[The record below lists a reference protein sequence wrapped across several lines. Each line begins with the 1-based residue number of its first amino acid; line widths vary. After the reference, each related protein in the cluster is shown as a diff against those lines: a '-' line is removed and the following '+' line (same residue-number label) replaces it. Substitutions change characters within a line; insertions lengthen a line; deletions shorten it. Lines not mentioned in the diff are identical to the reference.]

1 MRRAISYIM
10 DLNGEEAYS
19 RTEESLSDR
28 DHRIGIPGSR
38 DATTVDGILADL
50 RSLKAQVEEQK
61 VQEPTR
67 SGKFTIHGK
76 TLERVVEEER
86 GGEYMEPNPALK
98 RVSNRLWIKQN
109 TVYDE
114 VLQDA
119 ERSFNLITQ
128 LLERRGKRVEDLTNQ
143 VFNLVGFFSVF
154 QGVILT
160 AVTQLST
167 SATMQ
172 LGATQQA
179 RPLCGKVWV
188 PAVLSALAAV
198 ASVVA
203 VVLKFKQLY
212 ALEKLISHDKYYR
225 RVRGLSHASYIQSFV
240 VAVSS

>member
-1 MRRAISYIM
+1 M

-203 VVLKFKQLY
+203 VVLKFKHLY
-212 ALEKLISHDKYYR
+212 TLDESISEEKHYQ
-225 RVRGLSHASYIQSFV
+225 RVRGFSCATYIQSFV